1 MMRFLVFFAAGWVGT
16 VSLFAAP
23 AAPSYSPHSLAVEV
37 RRIAADWRAQ
47 PADLPD
53 SWEVRTAEGRYTI
66 SSEPLR
72 GRDLE
77 PEKAKAWLE
86 ETAANLDAYATAE
99 EPEPEA
105 RTKLTRILARSE
117 FQSIPPAADGWRQKI
132 GAWIGQL
139 FMRLFQFV
147 DRHPSSGEL
156 FIWVIAAAGIGF
168 LGLTLFRLG
177 SRAGARLVLT
187 ARTPPSRARSWEQW
201 LAEARAAAANGNARM
216 AIHLAYWAGIARLQ
230 EGRALPLDLTRTPR
244 EYVRLLSASHSEFL
258 GPLAGLTQ
266 DLERFW
272 YAGRMAG
279 TADFEQSLLR
289 LEALGCRPE

>member
-1 MMRFLVFFAAGWVGT
+1 MMRFLAFFAAGWLGT
-16 VSLFAAP
+16 VTVFAAT
-23 AAPSYSPHSLAVEV
+23 AAPSYPPHSLAVEL
-37 RRIAADWRAQ
+37 RRIAAEWRAQ
-47 PADLPD
+47 PADLPS
-53 SWEVRTAEGRYTI
+53 SWEVRTAEGQYAI

-72 GRDLE
+72 GKSLE

-86 ETAANLDAYATAE
+86 ETAENLDAYATAE

-105 RTKLTRILARSE
+105 RTKLTRILARSD
-117 FQSIPPAADGWRQKI
+117 FQAIPPPEDGWRQKI

-139 FMRLFQFV
+139 FMRLFQFI

-156 FIWVIAAAGIGF
+156 FIWVIAAGAIGF
-168 LGLTLFRLG
+168 LGLTLFRVW

-187 ARTPPSRARSWEQW
+187 ARTPASRARSWEQW
-201 LAEARAAAANGNARM
+201 LAEAREAAANGNARM

-244 EYVRLLSASHSEFL
+244 EYVRLLSSAHSEFL

-272 YAGRMAG
+272 YAGRMADVG
-279 TADFEQSLLR
+279 DFEQSLLR
-289 LEALGCRPE
+289 LEALGCRAE